1 MVLKTAYLID
11 YWKDFT
17 LYSKQQIEVGIRNKR
32 KYIKDIAKLW
42 LGKETMSKQAKTVNQ
57 AELRKVLDYVATRKH
72 ATRNRALVMFSFASG
87 CRVGEISSIRYSD
100 VIDAEGKVRNEIRL
114 RAENTKTKEARTVFV
129 SEKLQKELQQ
139 YAKVY
144 KPANANEKFF
154 YSQKNASDGFS
165 ANTLTQ
171 FFHYL
176 YKRAGLANCSSHSGR
191 RTFATEIANK
201 GVSIRVLQKLL
212 GHKNIQTTAIYVD
225 ANDDMLRKAVNLV

>member
-1 MVLKTAYLID
+1 MQNQV
-11 YWKDFT
+11 
-17 LYSKQQIEVGIRNKR
+17 VIRNKR

-42 LGKETMSKQAKTVNQ
+42 LGKETVSKQAKTVNQ
-57 AELRKVLDYVATRKH
+57 QELRKVLDYVATRKH
-72 ATRNRALVMFSFASG
+72 AMRNRALVMFSFASG
-87 CRVGEISSIRYSD
+87 CRVGEISSILYSD
-100 VIDAEGKVRNEIRL
+100 AIDADGKVRNEIRL
-114 RAENTKTKEARTVFV
+114 RAENTKSKEARTIFV

-144 KPANANEKFF
+144 KPKDVNVKLF
-154 YSQKNASDGFS
+154 YSQKADSDGFS

-176 YKRAGLANCSSHSGR
+176 YKRAGLDNCSSHSGR

-225 ANDDMLRKAVNLV
+225 ANDDMLRKAVNLA

>member
-1 MVLKTAYLID
+1 MPTCDLAFTGIESINSAYGSLLLRLALAGEPVNPSGQ
-11 YWKDFT
+11 KSVFCSESC
-17 LYSKQQIEVGIRNKR
+17 LA
-32 KYIKDIAKLW
+32 IAK
-42 LGKETMSKQAKTVNQ
+42 A
-57 AELRKVLDYVATRKH
+57 
-72 ATRNRALVMFSFASG
+72 
-87 CRVGEISSIRYSD
+87 
-100 VIDAEGKVRNEIRL
+100 
-114 RAENTKTKEARTVFV
+114 KEARTVFV

-144 KPANANEKFF
+144 KPANPNKKFF

-201 GVSIRVLQKLL
+201 GVGIRVLQKLL

-225 ANDDMLRKAVNLV
+225 ANDDMLRKAVNLA

>member
-1 MVLKTAYLID
+1 M
-11 YWKDFT
+11 
-17 LYSKQQIEVGIRNKR
+17 YSKQQIEVGIRNKR

-57 AELRKVLDYVATRKH
+57 AELRRVLDYVATRKH
-72 ATRNRALVMFSFASG
+72 NFRNRALITTSMYSG
-87 CRVGEISSIRYSD
+87 MRVGEISSIRYSD

>member
-1 MVLKTAYLID
+1 MYN
-11 YWKDFT
+11 
-17 LYSKQQIEVGIRNKR
+17 KQQIKVVIRNKR
-32 KYIKDIAKLW
+32 KYIKDIEKLW
-42 LGKETMSKQAKTVNQ
+42 LRKETMSKQAKTVNQ
-57 AELRKVLDYVATRKH
+57 IELRRVLDYIATRKH
-72 ATRNRALVMFSFASG
+72 KFRNRALVTTSMYSG
-87 CRVGEISSIRYSD
+87 MRVGEISSLRYQD
-100 VIDAEGKVRNEIRL
+100 VIDAEGNVRNEIRL

-129 SEKLQKELQQ
+129 SEKLQKELLQ
-139 YAKVY
+139 YAKFY
-144 KPANANEKFF
+144 KPANVDEKFF
-154 YSQKNASDGFS
+154 YSQKNTSDGFS

-176 YKRAGLANCSSHSGR
+176 YKRAGLDNCSSHSGR

>member
-1 MVLKTAYLID
+1 M
-11 YWKDFT
+11 
-17 LYSKQQIEVGIRNKR
+17 YSTQQIEVGKNNKR
-32 KYIKDIAKLW
+32 KQYIAIAKLY
-42 LGKETMSKQAKTVNQ
+42 LGKKTMAKQAKTVNQ
-57 AELRKVLDYVATRKH
+57 AELRRVLDYVATRKH
-72 ATRNRALVMFSFASG
+72 NFRNRALITTSMYSG
-87 CRVGEISSIRYSD
+87 MRVGEISSLRYAD

-114 RAENTKTKEARTVFV
+114 RAENTKTKEARTVFI

-191 RTFATEIANK
+191 RTFATEIASK

-225 ANDDMLRKAVNLV
+225 ANDDMLRKAVNLAW

>member
-1 MVLKTAYLID
+1 MTNFWNKKVAEN
-11 YWKDFT
+11 
-17 LYSKQQIEVGIRNKR
+17 KQR

-57 AELRKVLDYVATRKH
+57 AELRRVLDYVATRKH

-144 KPANANEKFF
+144 KPANANGKFF
-154 YSQKNASDGFS
+154 YSQKMQVMASV
-165 ANTLTQ
+165 Q
-171 FFHYL
+171 IH
-176 YKRAGLANCSSHSGR
+176 
-191 RTFATEIANK
+191 
-201 GVSIRVLQKLL
+201 
-212 GHKNIQTTAIYVD
+212 
-225 ANDDMLRKAVNLV
+225 